1 MEGSE
6 LPPGPA
12 SLLDDALQHPLD
24 SPLLPRKPEA
34 SDPMSLHLSQH
45 HKDTN
50 SSSASTSSAEP

>member
-1 MEGSE
+1 MNASE

-24 SPLLPRKPEA
+24 SPLLPRQAEG
-34 SDPMSLHLSQH
+34 SDPTSLRLSH
-45 HKDTN
+45 RHNDAN